1 MKRTFLALCAL
12 IVSLTF
18 SSCELGDDGP
28 NFHFVPLRIESVEM
42 PESFDLNETYEIN
55 VTYTIPDGCTY
66 YEGFDVEKEAT
77 STRKVVAIGAQ
88 RTDIE
93 ACTQVVREEMAS
105 FNFVVLY
112 DQMYLFRFYQGEDVN
127 GEQLFL
133 EVEVPVN

>member
-28 NFHFVPLRIESVEM
+28 NFHFVPQRIESVEM

-66 YEGFDVEKEAT
+66 YEGFDVVKEAT

>member
-1 MKRTFLALCAL
+1 MKKTFLVLSALM
-12 IVSLTF
+12 VSLTF
-18 SSCELGDDGP
+18 SSCDLDDDGP

-42 PESFDLNETYEIN
+42 PESFDLDETYEIN

-66 YEGFDVEKEAT
+66 YEGFDVIKEDT
-77 STRKVVAIGAQ
+77 STRKVVAVGAQ
-88 RTDIE
+88 RIDKE
-93 ACTQVVREEMAS
+93 DCTQVVREEMAS

-112 DQMYLFRFYQGEDVN
+112 DQMYLFRFYQGEDAN

>member
-1 MKRTFLALCAL
+1 MKKTFLLLCPL

-18 SSCELGDDGP
+18 SSCDLEDDGP

-66 YEGFDVEKEAT
+66 YEGFDVVKEET
-77 STRKVVAIGAQ
+77 STRKVVAVGAQ
-88 RTDIE
+88 RTDQE
-93 ACTQVVREEMAS
+93 VCTEVVREEMAS

-112 DQMYLFRFYQGEDVN
+112 DQIYLFRFYQGEDAN